1 MNLGCLGEKELK
13 FSLFIFLLIVL
24 TSCGDNKKHEFEISV
39 QFNQDGRGIY
49 SLDDFDVNN
58 NFLYEDSLY
67 IITKE
72 CYGEFG
78 GNVIFENKITK
89 KKYATSSVC
98 AVIVNKFNNKYY
110 VTSSLNHMGGFTEVV
125 EIEDP
130 TKLDYYDSSNDFEY
144 SDKGKKVLLDTSGI
158 VILVSFFYKDEF
170 YHIVNDYKKVYL
182 SKMSNDKLEIIDTI
196 IDKKIYSN
204 NEEIYRTKDNHLIV
218 FLPGIDDYGYIEI
231 YENKIDIVW
240 VDLNYWDKV
249 YEKINKKVKKIDE
262 IKKWSRVDSIETFE
276 SSEGGIIYYY
286 YLEKDL
292 KKIISK
298 YFGENGKSINN
309 YYLSGKELI
318 YYTSEYYKYNRPM
331 YYDSLDMIEN
341 HDSVYFDI
349 NKSRIDTNFYYFSK
363 GQIKHYYNNPLK
375 HFFDENKENKK
386 EILSKFDELKG
397 R

>member
-1 MNLGCLGEKELK
+1 M
-13 FSLFIFLLIVL
+13 I
-24 TSCGDNKKHEFEISV
+24 SCGDNKKHEFEISF
-39 QFNQDGRGIY
+39 QFNQGGRGIY
-49 SLDDFDVNN
+49 SQDDFDVNN
-58 NFLYEDSLY
+58 NFLFEDTLY

-78 GNVIFENKITK
+78 GTIIFENKITK

-98 AVIVNKFNNKYY
+98 AVIVNKFNDKYY
-110 VTSSLNHMGGFTEVV
+110 VTSSLNHIEGSTEII

-130 TKLDYYDSSNDFEY
+130 SKLDYYDSSNNFEY
-144 SDKGKKVLLDTSGI
+144 SDKGKRVLLDTSGI

-170 YHIVNDYKKVYL
+170 YHILNDYNKVYL
-182 SKMSNDKLEIIDTI
+182 SKMSNDKVEIIDTI

-218 FLPGIDDYGYIEI
+218 FLPGINEYGYIEI
-231 YENKIDIVW
+231 YENKIDVVW
-240 VDLNYWDKV
+240 VNLNYWDKV
-249 YEKINKKVKKIDE
+249 YEKINKKVEIIDE
-262 IKKWSRVDSIETFE
+262 IKNWSRVDSIETFE

-298 YFGENGKSINN
+298 YFGENGKNINN
-309 YYLSGKELI
+309 YYLSGKDLI
-318 YYTSEYYKYNRPM
+318 YYTSEYYKYNRPI

-341 HDSVYFDI
+341 NDSVYFDI

-363 GQIKHYYNNPLK
+363 GQMKQYYNNLLQY
-375 HFFDENKENKK
+375 FFVKNKESKK
-386 EILSKFDELKG
+386 EILSKFDELMKKVNI
-397 R
+397 